1 MVSELQASGPSPAS
15 FGAIAWLIGTQ
26 LVLLMALA
34 VWAMIV
40 PMSLTA
46 FDSGPSIGAGP
57 WMVLIALWSYPVL
70 SVGCAA
76 WAWISFRKR
85 LVGRAMALTTIP
97 LATAVVAAV
106 LVLL

>member
-1 MVSELQASGPSPAS
+1 MSELQAAGPSPSS
-15 FGAIAWLIGTQ
+15 FAAIAWLIGTQ

-40 PMSLTA
+40 PMSLMA

-70 SVGCAA
+70 SVGCAV
-76 WAWISFRKR
+76 WAWTSFRKR

-97 LATAVVAAV
+97 LATAIVAVVV
-106 LVLL
+106 ILL